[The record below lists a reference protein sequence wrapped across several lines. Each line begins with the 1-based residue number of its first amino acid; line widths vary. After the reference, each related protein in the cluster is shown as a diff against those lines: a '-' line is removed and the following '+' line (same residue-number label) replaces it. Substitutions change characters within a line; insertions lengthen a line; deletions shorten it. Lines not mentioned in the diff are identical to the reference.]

1 MKIREE
7 DKNARKAL
15 RAARNKLF
23 LMGAIRRSGAE
34 PEHGLSL
41 ACGSGRAERNAMTA
55 GICSSFHGVDLSE
68 DALKE
73 ARRIAQQ
80 EALNISYS
88 VDDLNSIKLEPNSYD
103 LVITQNCLHHVLQLE
118 HLADEIHRT
127 LKPGGLLWVQDFV
140 GETQLQFSDKRLD
153 IANTVLNL
161 LPEKL
166 RTKRGTGIV
175 KKSIERPT
183 PGKDISPFEAI
194 RSAEIMPVFLQRF
207 DIVEKR
213 DSGGIIRLLLPMGT
227 KANYTENEDTRA
239 IYELLQYLD
248 QLLIREG
255 ILEPTGIQCLLRPKG

>member
-1 MKIREE
+1 ME
-7 DKNARKAL
+7 
-15 RAARNKLF
+15 
-23 LMGAIRRSGAE
+23 
-34 PEHGLSL
+34 
-41 ACGSGRAERNAMTA
+41 
-55 GICSSFHGVDLSE
+55 VD
-68 DALKE
+68 
-73 ARRIAQQ
+73 I
-80 EALNISYS
+80 IY
-88 VDDLNSIKLEPNSYD
+88 
-103 LVITQNCLHHVLQLE
+103 
-118 HLADEIHRT
+118 RT
-127 LKPGGLLWVQDFV
+127 LKPGGLLWIQDFV

-207 DIVEKR
+207 DIVEER

-248 QLLIREG
+248 QLLIRER